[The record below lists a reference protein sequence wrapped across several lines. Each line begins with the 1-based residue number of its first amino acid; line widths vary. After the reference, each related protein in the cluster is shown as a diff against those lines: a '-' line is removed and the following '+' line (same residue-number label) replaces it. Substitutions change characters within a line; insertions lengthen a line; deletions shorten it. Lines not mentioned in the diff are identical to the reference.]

1 MDCSHSGSSVFHG
14 TLQARVTGVD
24 FHARLQR
31 TFLTQGSNPHLL
43 GLLHWQVGSLPLV
56 PPGNPLSDDTYVQ
69 KNLGNTITTE
79 CIAAL
84 HKTMVLSE

>member
-14 TLQARVTGVD
+14 ILQARITGVD
-24 FHARLQR
+24 FHALLQR
-31 TFLTQGSNPHLL
+31 TCLTQGSNLHLL

-56 PPGNPLSDDTYVQ
+56 LPGNPLSDDTYLQ
-69 KNLGNTITTE
+69 KNLGNIIASE

-84 HKTMVLSE
+84 NKTMVLSE